1 MNINYEALKCR
12 WFKSA
17 QTLSLL
23 RVRARDWMSFAPLF
37 WQRSLLLF
45 SLEVWRRSAQPPP
58 PPPLP
63 PYILFPL
70 LVARAVSFSFPS
82 APSGILKEVRW
93 MSRPSRGDPPLF
105 RSVSVHPYPSLAIP
119 WNHISDLVILP
130 ARAVILLADGR
141 RAGNK
146 KSGRFD
152 QKSGRGKRKDL
163 Q

>member
-12 WFKSA
+12 LFKSA

-58 PPPLP
+58 PPPPLP

-93 MSRPSRGDPPLF
+93 MSRGEADPPLF
-105 RSVSVHPYPSLAIP
+105 RRVSVRPSLLAIP